1 MVTFRPAK
9 DLAKAASFTLTNMRP
24 YYEQYSVDWDEAQ
37 IEKMTQEFVNFDILL
52 QEQPVG
58 VIRLSFDNE
67 ECYLRDLQ
75 VDQNYQNRGIGSHAL
90 AEAERLAKEHCSQT
104 LKLRVFK
111 NSPAVHLYK
120 RQGFGLTSEDERFY
134 YMSRAV
140 SSQASQPDAQKRC
153 SCVLF
158 AALRRQL
165 CPTLRIRMHHDN
177 CQHVLVIFS
186 ISYFGDNSW
195 AGSLYGCG

>member
-37 IEKMTQEFVNFDILL
+37 IEKMTQELVNFDILL
-52 QEQPVG
+52 NEQPVG

-75 VDQNYQNRGIGSHAL
+75 VEQSHQNRGIGSHAL
-90 AEAERLAKEHCSQT
+90 AEAERLAKEHCSQI
-104 LKLRVFK
+104 LKLKVFK
-111 NSPAVHLYK
+111 NSPAVHLYM

-140 SSQASQPDAQKRC
+140 S
-153 SCVLF
+153 
-158 AALRRQL
+158 
-165 CPTLRIRMHHDN
+165 
-177 CQHVLVIFS
+177 
-186 ISYFGDNSW
+186 
-195 AGSLYGCG
+195 